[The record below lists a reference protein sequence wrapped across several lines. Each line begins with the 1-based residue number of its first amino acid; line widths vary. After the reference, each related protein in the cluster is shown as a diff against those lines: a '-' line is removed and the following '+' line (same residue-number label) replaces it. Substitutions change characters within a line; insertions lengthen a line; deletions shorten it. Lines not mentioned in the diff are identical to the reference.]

1 MTNALLSDRIE
12 NFILEML
19 ERQTS
24 DVLMIKRKEMADLLE
39 CAPSQITYV
48 INTRFSGNK
57 RFLVESRRG
66 SGGYIKIAM
75 REISKKGDLKP
86 QVSNKSP
93 ENNRPEKNSTG
104 TDIESIENSLN
115 GYFQMLI
122 DYEIISVQEYRIVRS
137 MLRTM
142 LEFCAPEQRKQA
154 AKTVIHRLEWTLK
167 GE

>member
-1 MTNALLSDRIE
+1 MTNAMLSDRIE

-75 REISKKGDLKP
+75 REISKKGD
-86 QVSNKSP
+86 
-93 ENNRPEKNSTG
+93 
-104 TDIESIENSLN
+104 
-115 GYFQMLI
+115 
-122 DYEIISVQEYRIVRS
+122 
-137 MLRTM
+137 
-142 LEFCAPEQRKQA
+142 
-154 AKTVIHRLEWTLK
+154 
-167 GE
+167 